1 MAAKLT
7 KAQTILKL
15 VQRSKGASLGAL
27 EKATGWQ
34 PHSVRAALT
43 GLRKSG
49 HIIERAKD
57 AKGVTEND
65 WGKYKVELHKR
76 IVSPLLG
83 VGYAMVGLACLL
95 YGPITRRSQTMRI
108 VTAVSVMIA
117 LQGAALGLENIIA
130 KNLYL
135 TPLLYALAA
144 VPILAGTIMLLRHPR
159 APRPSRA
166 SRRGKL
172 KAA

>member
-57 AKGVTEND
+57 AKGVTVYRVTGE
-65 WGKYKVELHKR
+65 
-76 IVSPLLG
+76 VS
-83 VGYAMVGLACLL
+83 
-95 YGPITRRSQTMRI
+95 Q
-108 VTAVSVMIA
+108 
-117 LQGAALGLENIIA
+117 
-130 KNLYL
+130 
-135 TPLLYALAA
+135 
-144 VPILAGTIMLLRHPR
+144 
-159 APRPSRA
+159 
-166 SRRGKL
+166 
-172 KAA
+172 